1 MGEDT
6 FQSAL
11 SNFVSD
17 FASGGAIR
25 HLADLGYTVTEI
37 MEKLSFPTPKEK
49 VAREVWARY
58 LETGKICMEKP
69 QAGAMLQKVRYVKEQ
84 NAYGTMSLRRVTE
97 EIPMPEVQYIAC
109 EFGRMLYRDRESIL
123 KRAEALSKRERE
135 YLLDLPWP
143 FETVYVSEKEPAK
156 GIIEK
161 LRISG
166 LEN

>member
-37 MEKLSFPTPKEK
+37 MGKLSFPTPKERI
-49 VAREVWARY
+49 AREVWAHY

-69 QAGAMLQKVRYVKEQ
+69 KAGDVLRKVHYVKEQ

-143 FETVYVSEKEPAK
+143 LESVWHVKDERMD
-156 GIIEK
+156 
-161 LRISG
+161 RIMNLLG
-166 LEN
+166 L